1 MQDAN
6 QLAVIHS
13 LLSSSIVVEMLLILL
28 FMLADWIAK
37 VGHCTRVQ
45 MDFLAIF
52 FAIVPHHFLK
62 DLKR

>member
-1 MQDAN
+1 
-6 QLAVIHS
+6 
-13 LLSSSIVVEMLLILL
+13 MLLILL
-28 FMLADWIAK
+28 FILADWIAK

-62 DLKR
+62 DLKT